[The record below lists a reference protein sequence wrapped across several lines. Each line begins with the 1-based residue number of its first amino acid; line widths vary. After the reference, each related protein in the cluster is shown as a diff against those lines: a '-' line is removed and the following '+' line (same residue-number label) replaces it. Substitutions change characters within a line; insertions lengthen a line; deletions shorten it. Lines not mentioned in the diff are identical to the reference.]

1 MKELYED
8 VIVVL
13 CSKDAVKLIRKRV
26 FWRIR
31 DNWLAVNFMC
41 LGFIYILAFDF
52 NEVKIFLPIYVSFF
66 FLFIRF
72 KNTTVA
78 AASLIYP
85 LFDTKLY
92 TYTINTYMPEY
103 PSR

>member
-31 DNWLAVNFMC
+31 DN
-41 LGFIYILAFDF
+41 
-52 NEVKIFLPIYVSFF
+52 
-66 FLFIRF
+66 
-72 KNTTVA
+72 
-78 AASLIYP
+78 
-85 LFDTKLY
+85 
-92 TYTINTYMPEY
+92 
-103 PSR
+103 